1 MICRVFYVYLR
12 VLIYTDSIFMI
23 SKDDSKGNFIKNFH
37 VRHPIL
43 SNLIMIVVAGLVL
56 LWAIMIF
63 LDVWTQHGSTEEV
76 PDVKMLT
83 YEEARKVLTNYGFQ
97 VEIADSV
104 YDDKK
109 APSTVLE
116 SWPRAG
122 AIVKPGR
129 EVFLTITSFQPRKVK
144 ITMPLKDV
152 SSRQALS
159 YLESLGI
166 KNVRIVSVHSQYADL
181 VLGAKYNGK
190 DITNGMLLPVN
201 ALVVLEVGTV
211 PDVTELDV
219 RDALDYSGS
228 ADEQRAPESSPKDKT
243 SVPELED
250 EPSSSSFYD

>member
-1 MICRVFYVYLR
+1 M
-12 VLIYTDSIFMI
+12 T
-23 SKDDSKGNFIKNFH
+23 SKGDSKGNFFRNFH
-37 VRHPIL
+37 AKHPIL
-43 SNLIMIVVAGLVL
+43 SNLILVAVAGLMI
-56 LWAIMIF
+56 LWGIMIF
-63 LDVWTQHGSTEEV
+63 LDVWTKHGSTEEV

-83 YEEARKVLTNYGFQ
+83 YEEARKVLTNYGFH

-122 AIVKPGR
+122 AVVKPGR
-129 EVFLTITSFQPRKVK
+129 EIFLTITSFQPRKVK

-190 DITNGMLLPVN
+190 DITSGMLLPVN

-219 RDALDYSGS
+219 RDALEFSGMGEENDAS
-228 ADEQRAPESSPKDKT
+228 ESSAKDNMV
-243 SVPELED
+243 SPELDD